1 MRKLF
6 LAFLFLSLIPFAFA
20 EFPSPTD
27 KYVND
32 FAHVLS
38 SDDVQQ
44 LHVLLNQ
51 VEQDTTAEIVVVTI
65 NTTAPYVP
73 SEYRTKLFAE
83 WGVGKEEKDN
93 GLLILYAVTEKRIEV
108 ETGYGFEGILPD
120 SKVGRIL
127 DDYYVPLRDQ
137 GDPIAGVVAATKAY
151 AQVAEENAE
160 ELRSAGGFS
169 VNYMSLIL
177 GGVIVLGI
185 ILILVF
191 VSPRGGKEAS
201 NSYGIKADTFF
212 RRVLPGFIFA
222 AAAFYF
228 LFGSVIIGILLFVVA
243 QLVPAIRGPR
253 CIKDGLRMK
262 KRGQDGRYKTY
273 QCPHGHVGGILAVAA
288 AAFFWGAGRGSG
300 FGGGFGG
307 GGFGGGGSGGGG
319 AGR

>member
-1 MRKLF
+1 MRRILAISLLF
-6 LAFLFLSLIPFAFA
+6 LIPLAFAA
-20 EFPSPTD
+20 EFPAPTD

-32 FAHVLS
+32 FAHVFS
-38 SDDVQQ
+38 PEDVQQ
-44 LHVLLNQ
+44 LRILLNQ
-51 VEQDTTAEIVVVTI
+51 VEKDTTAEIVVVTV
-65 NTTAPYVP
+65 NTTSPYVP

-83 WGVGKEEKDN
+83 WGVGKEDKDN

-127 DDYYVPLRDQ
+127 DEYYVPLRDN
-137 GDPIAGVVAATKAY
+137 GDPIAGVVAATNAY

-160 ELRSAGGFS
+160 ELQSTVDFS
-169 VNYMSLIL
+169 VNYLAFIL
-177 GGVIVLGI
+177 GAVIVLGL

-191 VSPRGGKEAS
+191 VSPRGGKEAP

-212 RRVLPGFIFA
+212 RRVLPGFVFA

-228 LFGSVIIGILLFVVA
+228 LFGSVIIGILLFLVA

-253 CIKDGLRMK
+253 CIKDGLRMRRK
-262 KRGQDGRYKTY
+262 GSDGGYKTY
-273 QCPHGHVGGILAVAA
+273 SCPHGHIGGILAVAA

-300 FGGGFGG
+300 FGGGGFG